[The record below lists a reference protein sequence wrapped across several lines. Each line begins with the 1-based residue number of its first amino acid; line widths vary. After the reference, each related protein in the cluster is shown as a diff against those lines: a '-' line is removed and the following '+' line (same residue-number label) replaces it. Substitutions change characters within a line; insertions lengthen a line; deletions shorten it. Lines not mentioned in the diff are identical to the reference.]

1 MECFRRNTRPH
12 RPAWWP
18 VRAELRRDRA
28 RVKKEKAIRQREQA
42 PRLDPRPGSSQL
54 PHVTVLD
61 LRAIRDQ
68 SRRALPGWEYLL
80 EPSPARY
87 QESCP
92 FLYSAAKLGK

>member
-42 PRLDPRPGSSQL
+42 PRLDPRPESSQL
-54 PHVTVLD
+54 PHATVLD

-68 SRRALPGWEYLL
+68 SRRALPGWECLSEL
-80 EPSPARY
+80 WQARDPESRPSPC
-87 QESCP
+87 SG
-92 FLYSAAKLGK
+92 AKLGK

>member
-1 MECFRRNTRPH
+1 MECFHRNTRPH

-28 RVKKEKAIRQREQA
+28 RVKKEKAIRQREHA

-68 SRRALPGWEYLL
+68 SRHALRGWECLSEL
-80 EPSPARY
+80 WPARDPA
-87 QESCP
+87 SRP